1 MANLQGNGVPSTS
14 TVGNVDDIYVD
25 TITNLKYKLIRI
37 ENREYYKQLEQDYIW
52 ELLPPWEQNGSN
64 GSDGKDGGYYTP
76 SVDASG
82 NLTWTPSDPSMPSVS
97 SSNIK
102 GPKGDTGD
110 TGPQGPAGQNGADGE
125 DGAPGADGQ
134 DGTQGPQGIQGPAGA
149 NGTNGED
156 GGYYTPSVD
165 TSGNLTWIASK
176 ASMATPPASVNI
188 KGPQGDPG
196 DAADAVMVV
205 TLTGTTS
212 SHSSTEIY
220 NALKAGK
227 MVYGIVTLQSGD
239 LGDTTD
245 NYTGEGVCYPSYP
258 FSANKVTFFTIGE
271 VEANIGGKLGYLILY
286 VSGTTV
292 SVHDEGTIWN
302 LEPEEPVTT

>member
-25 TITNLKYKLIRI
+25 TITNLKYKPIRI

-110 TGPQGPAGQNGADGE
+110 TGPQGLAGQNGADGE
-125 DGAPGADGQ
+125 DGTPGA
-134 DGTQGPQGIQGPAGA
+134 QGIQGPAGT
-149 NGTNGED
+149 NGTDGED

-165 TSGNLTWIASK
+165 TSGNLTWTGSK
-176 ASMATPPASVNI
+176 EGMTAVPSVNI
-188 KGPQGDPG
+188 KGPQGAPG
-196 DAADAVMVV
+196 SAADAVMVV

-227 MVYGIVTLQSGD
+227 MVYGIATLQSGD
-239 LGDTTD
+239 LGETSD
-245 NYTGEGVCYPSYP
+245 NYTGERVCYPSYP
-258 FSANKVTFFTIGE
+258 FSSDKVTFFTIGE

-292 SVHDEGTIWN
+292 SVHDEGTIRN
-302 LEPEEPVTT
+302 LEPDAPETV

>member
-125 DGAPGADGQ
+125 DGTPGA
-134 DGTQGPQGIQGPAGA
+134 QGIQGPAGT
-149 NGTNGED
+149 NGTDGED

-165 TSGNLTWIASK
+165 TSGNLTWTGSK
-176 ASMATPPASVNI
+176 EGMTAVPSVNI
-188 KGPQGDPG
+188 KGPQGAPG
-196 DAADAVMVV
+196 SAADAVMVV

-212 SHSSTEIY
+212 THSSIEIY

-227 MVYGIVTLQSGD
+227 MVYGIATLQSGD
-239 LGDTTD
+239 LGETSD
-245 NYTGEGVCYPSYP
+245 NYTGERVCYPSYP
-258 FSANKVTFFTIGE
+258 FSADTVTFFTIGE
-271 VEANIGGKLGYLILY
+271 VEANTGGRLGYLILY

-302 LEPEEPVTT
+302 LEPDEPETV

>member
-25 TITNLKYKLIRI
+25 TITNLKYKPIRI

-52 ELLPPWEQNGSN
+52 ELLPPWEQNSSN

-82 NLTWTPSDPSMPSVS
+82 NLTWTPSDPSMPPVS

-102 GPKGDTGD
+102 GPKGDTGN
-110 TGPQGPAGQNGADGE
+110 TGPQGPAGQNGVDGE
-125 DGAPGADGQ
+125 DGA
-134 DGTQGPQGIQGPAGA
+134 QGP
-149 NGTNGED
+149 
-156 GGYYTPSVD
+156 
-165 TSGNLTWIASK
+165 K
-176 ASMATPPASVNI
+176 
-188 KGPQGDPG
+188 GDPG

-227 MVYGIVTLQSGD
+227 MVYGVATLQSGD
-239 LGDTTD
+239 LGETSD
-245 NYTGEGVCYPSYP
+245 NYTGERVCYPSYP
-258 FSANKVTFFTIGE
+258 FSSDKVTFFTIGE

-292 SVHDEGTIWN
+292 SVHDEGTIRN
-302 LEPEEPVTT
+302 LEPDAPETV

>member
-1 MANLQGNGVPSTS
+1 MANLQGNGIPSTS

-52 ELLPPWEQNGSN
+52 ELLPPWEQNSSN

-76 SVDASG
+76 SVDTSG
-82 NLTWTPSDPSMPSVS
+82 NLTWT
-97 SSNIK
+97 
-102 GPKGDTGD
+102 G
-110 TGPQGPAGQNGADGE
+110 
-125 DGAPGADGQ
+125 
-134 DGTQGPQGIQGPAGA
+134 
-149 NGTNGED
+149 
-156 GGYYTPSVD
+156 
-165 TSGNLTWIASK
+165 SK
-176 ASMATPPASVNI
+176 EGMTAVPSVNI
-188 KGPQGDPG
+188 KGPQGAPG
-196 DAADAVMVV
+196 SAADAVMVV

-227 MVYGIVTLQSGD
+227 MVYGIATLQSGD
-239 LGDTTD
+239 LGETSD
-245 NYTGEGVCYPSYP
+245 NYTGERVCYPSYP
-258 FSANKVTFFTIGE
+258 FGSDKVTFFTIGE

-292 SVHDEGTIWN
+292 SVHDEGTIRN
-302 LEPEEPVTT
+302 LEPDAPETV